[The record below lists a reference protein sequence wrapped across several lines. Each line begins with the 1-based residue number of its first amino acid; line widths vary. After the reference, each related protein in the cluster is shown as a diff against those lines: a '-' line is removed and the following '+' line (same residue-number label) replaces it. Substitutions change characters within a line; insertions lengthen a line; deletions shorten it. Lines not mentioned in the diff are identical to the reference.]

1 MARTLPSPCLTSRRL
16 PRRGLPRQRP
26 PLHRAH
32 GGGLTPLRTS
42 DLVLALLGVALL
54 GGLALMAAFALAGGA
69 TAP

>member
-1 MARTLPSPCLTSRRL
+1 MARTLPSQRLPSRRL
-16 PRRGLPRQRP
+16 PRRRA

-32 GGGLTPLRTS
+32 GGGLNPLRTS

-54 GGLALMAAFALAGGA
+54 GGLALMAAFALATET